1 MNDPVTFVDLWGLC
15 VSESDGENSSIDKA
29 ISILRQSDKLSEK
42 TKSIISTEMIENLYQ
57 AEWSRMSFLE
67 KIGIDGS
74 TIGRGQVSQIAY
86 DDVIENFSEEIILYC
101 DEVNATLCY
110 DFNEDIAS
118 PNIEDFI
125 VTAYLSINIE
135 RRQKDGRTAEDA
147 AKFGIAYYHGART
160 TIIKAQ
166 ESASD
171 KISFSEIESA
181 LSSGTNAERD
191 ILNYIN
197 EVLYG
202 EK

>member
-1 MNDPVTFVDLWGLC
+1 MC
-15 VSESDGENSSIDKA
+15 VIIYHIYLYMCYFNFNLMILAICLLKKYKIYYQYQA

-101 DEVNATLCY
+101 DEVNTTLCH

-135 RRQKDGRTAEDA
+135 RRQKDGRTAEA
-147 AKFGIAYYHGART
+147 
-160 TIIKAQ
+160 
-166 ESASD
+166 
-171 KISFSEIESA
+171 
-181 LSSGTNAERD
+181 
-191 ILNYIN
+191 
-197 EVLYG
+197 
-202 EK
+202 